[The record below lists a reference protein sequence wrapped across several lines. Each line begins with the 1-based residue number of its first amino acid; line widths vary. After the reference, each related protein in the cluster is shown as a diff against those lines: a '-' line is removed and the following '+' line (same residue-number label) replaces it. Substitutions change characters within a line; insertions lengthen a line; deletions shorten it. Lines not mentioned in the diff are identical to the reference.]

1 MHRFTKN
8 YYFIKNF
15 NTTEL
20 KNLNSNTSVI
30 YRNYEKKPIISEL
43 LEIKRFCKSKKLK
56 IYLSNH
62 FQLALKLGF
71 DGAYIPSFNKSIK
84 HLNYKFKKNF
94 TILGSAHDIKEIR
107 FKETQKVS
115 QLFISSIFKKNKNY
129 LGIYRFINL
138 KKLTKTNVI
147 ALGGINNNNIKKL
160 SLINCDGFAAIR
172 YFEEI

>member
-1 MHRFTKN
+1 MHRLTKN
-8 YYFIKNF
+8 YYFIKKF

-30 YRNYEKKPIISEL
+30 YRNYEKKPVISEL
-43 LEIKRFCKSKKLK
+43 LEIKKFCKTKNLK

-62 FQLALKLGF
+62 FQLALRLGF
-71 DGAYIPSFNKSIK
+71 DGVYIPSFNRSIK

-147 ALGGINNNNIKKL
+147 ALGGVNTKNVKL
-160 SLINCDGFAAIR
+160 ILLTNCSGFAGIS
-172 YFEEI
+172 YFE

>member
-1 MHRFTKN
+1 M
-8 YYFIKNF
+8 
-15 NTTEL
+15 
-20 KNLNSNTSVI
+20 
-30 YRNYEKKPIISEL
+30 
-43 LEIKRFCKSKKLK
+43 
-56 IYLSNH
+56 
-62 FQLALKLGF
+62 
-71 DGAYIPSFNKSIK
+71 
-84 HLNYKFKKNF
+84 NYKFKKNF

>member
-1 MHRFTKN
+1 MHRLTKN

-43 LEIKRFCKSKKLK
+43 LEIKKFCRSKNLK

-71 DGAYIPSFNKSIK
+71 DGAYIPSFNKSTK
-84 HLNYKFKKNF
+84 HLNYRLKKNF
-94 TILGSAHDIKEIR
+94 SILGSAHDIKEIR

-129 LGIYRFINL
+129 LGLGKFKILSKYT
-138 KKLTKTNVI
+138 KKKVV
-147 ALGGINNNNIKKL
+147 ALGGISKKNIKKIKL
-160 SLINCDGFAAIR
+160 TNVSCIAGIS
-172 YFEEI
+172 YFR